1 MPKELLNIRPTWAEI
16 NLDDLRHNLL
26 EIRRITST
34 NAKLCAI
41 VKADGYG
48 HGAVEVAQTAL
59 SCGAHYLGVAF
70 LDEAVELRE
79 KGIKA
84 PILILGFTP
93 ENQFDTIIE
102 HDITQ
107 TVYSLK
113 SAILLSEKALKRKKK
128 AKVHIK
134 LDTGMSR
141 IGFQT
146 DASSISDI
154 RKLFQLEGLKVEGI
168 LTHFAKADEK
178 DRTVTEEQFR
188 IFTEAVNTI
197 EAKDYKIPIKHIAN
211 SAGIIE
217 YPNTHLDMVR
227 PGIILYGMYPSDEIT
242 KSKIHLK
249 PILSLKTRVAHV
261 KSLPKGKAISYGG
274 TYITERHTIIATLP
288 VGYADGYS
296 RLLSSRAQVLIN
308 GQRAPVVGR
317 ICMDQCMVD
326 VTDIQGEV
334 KPKDEVTLIGAD
346 GSERIEAEDIAKI
359 IGTINYEITCG
370 ISKRVPR
377 VYISNGKIQNIKNF
391 LVK

>member
-26 EIRRITST
+26 EIRRITFA

-102 HDITQ
+102 QDITQ

-146 DASSISDI
+146 DSSSISDV

-168 LTHFAKADEK
+168 FTHFARADEK

-188 IFTEAVNTI
+188 IFTEAVNSI
-197 EAKDYKIPIKHIAN
+197 ESKDYKIPIKHIAN

-217 YPNTHLDMVR
+217 YPKTHLDMVR

-242 KSKIHLK
+242 RSKIHLK

-296 RLLSSRAQVLIN
+296 RMLSSRAQVLIN
-308 GQRAPVVGR
+308 GQKAPVVGR

-326 VTDIQGEV
+326 VTDIKGDV

-346 GSERIEAEDIAKI
+346 GSEKIKAEDIAKI
-359 IGTINYEITCG
+359 IGTINYEITCS

>member
-113 SAILLSEKALKRKKK
+113 SAILLSEKALKQKKK

-154 RKLFQLEGLKVEGI
+154 IKLFQLEGLKVEGI
-168 LTHFAKADEK
+168 FTHFAKADEK

-188 IFTEAVNTI
+188 IFTEAVNAI
-197 EAKDYKIPIKHIAN
+197 EAKEYKIPIKHIAN